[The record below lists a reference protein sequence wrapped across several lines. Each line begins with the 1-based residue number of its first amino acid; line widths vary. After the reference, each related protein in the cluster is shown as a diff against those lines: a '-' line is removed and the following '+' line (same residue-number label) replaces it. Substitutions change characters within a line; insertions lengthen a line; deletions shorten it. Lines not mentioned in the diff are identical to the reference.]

1 MRRLRVQVSS
11 PAQKVAPLLHTQ
23 LGGESF
29 ISEPGGYLLATLRRQ
44 RSGLWVSAEAPG
56 GKHRED
62 EGDAGKPADG
72 EDLCGVI
79 RCGSSLV
86 RRGR

>member
-11 PAQKVAPLLHTQ
+11 PAQEVAPLLHTQ

-44 RSGLWVSAEAPG
+44 RSGLRIIAEAPG

-62 EGDAGKPADG
+62 EGGAGKPADG
-72 EDLCGVI
+72 EEICAFI

-86 RRGR
+86 RRWR